1 MASVNLHSTPPQFII
16 DGKVQPEVIKSIVKN
31 PPPKLISN
39 VNPCDLLPTSSKIIG
54 DEIFDTL
61 LMNYDEIEPIPLD
74 LDTVTRLDL
83 YYKILNQYL
92 NLTLILN
99 LIKLNLVQAKLK
111 FQKPIQT
118 IMNFVSNFRIQIQL

>member
-39 VNPCDLLPTSSKIIG
+39 VNPCDLLPSSSKIIG

-92 NLTLILN
+92 KLILTLN
-99 LIKLNLVQAKLK
+99 LFKLNLVKAKPK
-111 FQKPIQT
+111 IPKPILT
-118 IMNFVSNFRIQIQL
+118 IMIFLSNFQTQIP